1 MIPPQASEKSGGRWK
16 IPMSYRGVQTSP
28 HLIVT
33 SEEFPPKSQ
42 GEFLLDIEKPP
53 RAVNVW
59 EFPHL
64 IKFAKIPLFWHSGTI
79 LVGFEKRIP
88 VQDMVQDLFEKPNF
102 VSSTK
107 WKKKLSPSHEYSQIL
122 LGDSHVHWGVTTPLD
137 FLKPIS
143 RPSPSHLL
151 KGPKCQAVNC
161 RWNFWGEPGQ
171 SQPHGDYVCSSRS
184 SKVDAFVL
192 REKVGAEKCLVET
205 ACYKSSSSSLSQQN
219 KTHILDAAYQP
230 FTGNSLKPCSVFP

>member
-1 MIPPQASEKSGGRWK
+1 MCGSFHTWSNLPKFRFFDIPELYWLVSKNEYQSKTWSK
-16 IPMSYRGVQTSP
+16 IFLKNPILSVQQN
-28 HLIVT
+28 
-33 SEEFPPKSQ
+33 E
-42 GEFLLDIEKPP
+42 
-53 RAVNVW
+53 
-59 EFPHL
+59 
-64 IKFAKIPLFWHSGTI
+64 
-79 LVGFEKRIP
+79 
-88 VQDMVQDLFEKPNF
+88 
-102 VSSTK
+102 
-107 WKKKLSPSHEYSQIL
+107 KKLSPSHEYSQIL

-230 FTGNSLKPCSVFP
+230 FRANSLKPCNVFP

>member
-107 WKKKLSPSHEYSQIL
+107 WKKNSPHPMNIPRFCWEIPMFIGGLLPPWISSSPSLDHPHPIYSRDPNVKRWIVDGTSEEN
-122 LGDSHVHWGVTTPLD
+122 LGSHNHTVTMCVPLALRRWTRLCWERRWV
-137 FLKPIS
+137 LKNA
-143 RPSPSHLL
+143 LL
-151 KGPKCQAVNC
+151 KQPATNLHLRPWVNKIKLT
-161 RWNFWGEPGQ
+161 
-171 SQPHGDYVCSSRS
+171 S
-184 SKVDAFVL
+184 
-192 REKVGAEKCLVET
+192 
-205 ACYKSSSSSLSQQN
+205 
-219 KTHILDAAYQP
+219 
-230 FTGNSLKPCSVFP
+230 